1 MKFVQHI
8 THDTANSVEYPLAK
22 VNDSLYWQFIRT
34 GVDEPQNTDEQLT
47 LFRTNNIL
55 TSTTVFNCIAH
66 KQTTSSNWKIASVIP
81 FDTTQLKITTNL
93 DYLTSGKYAMGSAL
107 PMVLPLEKIH
117 LTQKSN
123 KNNNELKWTVNDDSN
138 AEQYF
143 IETSKEGIVFNTTAT
158 VPSNKLHG
166 KTTYKRNLPT
176 HFFES
181 SYVRIRGLDKNGNN
195 HLSNIIYR
203 KRTSTVIKI
212 YPNPSKDYLYLEL
225 ISSPVQI
232 NIVELS
238 GRIIKPK
245 IEKRGNVSRISI
257 AGLASGKYLLVIQ
270 LLDSTERIPFIKL

>member
-1 MKFVQHI
+1 MFDALFI
-8 THDTANSVEYPLAK
+8 INAIAYPLAQ
-22 VNDSLYWQFIRT
+22 VDDSRYWQFTRT

-81 FDTTQLKITTNL
+81 FDTTQQKITTTL
-93 DYLTSGKYAMGSAL
+93 TYLTSGKYAMGNAL
-107 PMVLPLEKIH
+107 PVVLPLEKIY

-123 KNNNELKWTVNDDSN
+123 KNNHELKWTVNDDSN

-143 IETSKEGIVFNTTAT
+143 IETSKDGIFFKTAVT
-158 VPSNKLHG
+158 VLSKQSHG
-166 KTTYKRNLPT
+166 TTTYKRNLPT

-181 SYVRIRGLDKNGNN
+181 SYLRVRGLDKNGNY

-203 KRTSTVIKI
+203 KRTSTAIKI
-212 YPNPSKDYLYLEL
+212 YPNPSKDYLYMEL
-225 ISSPVQI
+225 TSTPVQI

-238 GRIIKPK
+238 GRIIKPN

-270 LLDSTERIPFIKL
+270 LLGSTERIPFMKL